1 MSEEKKT
8 VTIDKVREGYGGHIR
23 MAVIS
28 NPLHNAADIAF
39 IFYGNDGKRYH
50 ADLSNVVFREFDEFK
65 ALSSWNSDDTIR
77 VSADH
82 LKSPIDQ
89 LLYAAGLNGLCETSQ
104 NERDAYKAHI
114 ADLKATNDRLLKM
127 IEVRENE

>member
-1 MSEEKKT
+1 MSEGKNLL
-8 VTIDKVREGYGGHIR
+8 TIDEVRANYGGHIR

-28 NPLHNAADIAF
+28 NPMHNAADIAF

-50 ADLSNVVFREFDEFK
+50 ADFSNVEFREIDGISI
-65 ALSSWNSDDTIR
+65 LNTWNSNDAIR

-82 LKSPIDQ
+82 LKVPIDQ
-89 LLYAAGLNGLCETSQ
+89 LLYAAGLNGLCETSA